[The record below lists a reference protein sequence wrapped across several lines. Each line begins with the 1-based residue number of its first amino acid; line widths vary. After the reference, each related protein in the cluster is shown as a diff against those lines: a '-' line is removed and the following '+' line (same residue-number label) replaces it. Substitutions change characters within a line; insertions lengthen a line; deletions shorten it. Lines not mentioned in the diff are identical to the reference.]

1 MRSSSSY
8 SNVFLYI
15 TGVLCILLM
24 TQAVSSSTQDDTL
37 SPQSHGYH
45 PDESEGRVFY
55 SALGDILMRVPF
67 LPLTLNVPDT
77 LSTISGFFSYFTSEE
92 SADEPRD
99 VMKLVR
105 SALELTNID
114 ELEEDLF
121 F

>member
-1 MRSSSSY
+1 MDYKELTFDCPPSRYLRSY
-8 SNVFLYI
+8 GNL
-15 TGVLCILLM
+15 
-24 TQAVSSSTQDDTL
+24 ANTL
-37 SPQSHGYH
+37 SLNILSRYH